1 MILTLMGGGDL
12 RFHIHNIGEPGL
24 SEERT
29 VFYAAE
35 IACGLAHLHQARIA
49 YRYVLPLM
57 RCAPVISQ
65 CSVTL
70 VNISVC
76 LRDMKPDNILLDD
89 DGTNFFRPCEWVATI
104 LIALQVMYGSVTW
117 DLQCTFQRVN
127 QCVVVLEL

>member
-1 MILTLMGGGDL
+1 MNLAYAYQSKDSLCMILTLMGGGDL

-35 IACGLAHLHQARIA
+35 IACGLVHLHQARIA

-70 VNISVC
+70 VIS
-76 LRDMKPDNILLDD
+76 LSQ
-89 DGTNFFRPCEWVATI
+89 GHET
-104 LIALQVMYGSVTW
+104 
-117 DLQCTFQRVN
+117 
-127 QCVVVLEL
+127 

>member
-49 YRYVLPLM
+49 YRYASNEM
-57 RCAPVISQ
+57 APAV
-65 CSVTL
+65 SVTL
-70 VNISVC
+70 LIS
-76 LRDMKPDNILLDD
+76 LSLS
-89 DGTNFFRPCEWVATI
+89 GT
-104 LIALQVMYGSVTW
+104 
-117 DLQCTFQRVN
+117 
-127 QCVVVLEL
+127 